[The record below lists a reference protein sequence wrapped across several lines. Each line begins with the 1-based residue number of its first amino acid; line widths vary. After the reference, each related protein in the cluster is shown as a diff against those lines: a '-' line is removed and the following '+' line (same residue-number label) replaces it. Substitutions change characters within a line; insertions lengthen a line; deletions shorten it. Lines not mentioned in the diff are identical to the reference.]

1 MTMEIDEFEEAGDR
15 EELTTGEAIIAF
27 LLKNDGNAWK
37 RSEIAAAIDR
47 DPNTVATNLSRL
59 KNRNLVRHRENH
71 WAITKDGVRL
81 EEAIRSSNALGG
93 LNEAFGPI
101 IESEEDAQA
110 WSESQPDESHPSILD
125 DEMECKTDAIDPEE
139 PYFDG

>member
-1 MTMEIDEFEEAGDR
+1 MPMKIDEFEEAGD
-15 EELTTGEAIIAF
+15 EGELTTGEAIVAF
-27 LLKNDGNAWK
+27 LLENNENAWK

-101 IESEEDAQA
+101 VENEEDAQA
-110 WSESQPDESHPSILD
+110 WSESQPDEPHPSDVD
-125 DEMECKTDAIDPEE
+125 DK
-139 PYFDG
+139 

>member
-1 MTMEIDEFEEAGDR
+1 MPIDIDEFEEAGDG
-15 EELTTGEAIIAF
+15 EELTTGEAIVAF
-27 LLKNDGNAWK
+27 LLENDENAWK

-59 KNRNLVRHRENH
+59 KNRDLVRHRESH
-71 WAITKDGVRL
+71 WAITKDRGRL
-81 EEAIRSSNALGG
+81 DEAIRFSNALGG

-110 WSESQPDESHPSILD
+110 WSESQPDGPHPSIVD
-125 DEMECKTDAIDPEE
+125 NEMEGETDAIDVEDLHL
-139 PYFDG
+139 DG

>member
-1 MTMEIDEFEEAGDR
+1 MPMDIDEFEEAGDR
-15 EELTTGEAIIAF
+15 EQLTTGEAIVAF
-27 LLKNDGNAWK
+27 LLEHDEDAWK

-59 KNRNLVRHRENH
+59 KSRELVRHRENH
-71 WAITKDGVRL
+71 WAITKDRGRL
-81 EEAIRSSNALGG
+81 EEMIRVSNALSG

-110 WSESQPDESHPSILD
+110 WSESQPDGPHPSVVENEI
-125 DEMECKTDAIDPEE
+125 EGETDAVDIEDLHL
-139 PYFDG
+139 DK

>member
-1 MTMEIDEFEEAGDR
+1 MPMKIDEFEEAGDE
-15 EELTTGEAIIAF
+15 EELTTGEAIVAF
-27 LLKNDGNAWK
+27 LLENDENAWK

-71 WAITKDGVRL
+71 WAITKDRGRL
-81 EEAIRSSNALGG
+81 EQAIRFSNALGG

-101 IESEEDAQA
+101 VENEEDARA
-110 WSESQPDESHPSILD
+110 WNESQPDEPHPSVVD
-125 DEMECKTDAIDPEE
+125 DK
-139 PYFDG
+139 